1 MHESTST
8 KNDVLIG
15 PEYAVWS
22 PGQNPN
28 DRANNWFYDDT
39 PQDGGYNHFELRRY
53 KRAYTDGPGGF
64 VQGQLAP
71 PMRDAGDWV
80 KITVFGNL

>member
-1 MHESTST
+1 MNKST

-28 DRANNWFYDDT
+28 DRVNNWFYDDI

-71 PMRDAGDWV
+71 PMEEAADWV
-80 KITVFGNL
+80 KYDVFGGQ